1 MIMFFIPVIVPLV
14 PIIVAICVAAGFI
27 VGGIF
32 IVKGKLKR
40 LKGHKLVILGM
51 QGAGKTQ
58 LLRQLQNI
66 EYNEYKP
73 TVLKDNFN
81 DFTIEVDGKKYKIKA
96 GYDIP
101 GTEDQVKNFY
111 KQSIKENE
119 VVIFIANGMEYASNN
134 KYEFQTNVR
143 LNFINEVREGKE
155 IILIFSHR
163 DIIDKSP
170 EKEKLFAQIRKKIEN
185 QKDITEMT
193 RTTDAVVLQ
202 MNLTDK
208 KEVDNF
214 VKKIF

>member
-1 MIMFFIPVIVPLV
+1 MFFIPVIVPLV

-193 RTTDAVVLQ
+193 RTTDTVVLQ

-214 VKKIF
+214 TKKIF

>member
-1 MIMFFIPVIVPLV
+1 MMLFFIPLIAPLL

-27 VGGIF
+27 VGGI

-96 GYDIP
+96 GYDIM
-101 GTEDQVKNFY
+101 EQR
-111 KQSIKENE
+111 IKLK
-119 VVIFIANGMEYASNN
+119 IFIN
-134 KYEFQTNVR
+134 KV
-143 LNFINEVREGKE
+143 
-155 IILIFSHR
+155 
-163 DIIDKSP
+163 
-170 EKEKLFAQIRKKIEN
+170 
-185 QKDITEMT
+185 
-193 RTTDAVVLQ
+193 
-202 MNLTDK
+202 
-208 KEVDNF
+208 
-214 VKKIF
+214 